1 MISDANTKGKRVGS
15 FPKHDEAEKQ
25 ATKLTP
31 EDASKQLLASSY
43 AVPDIGVDLSD
54 TLKLQAGDWVSIEA
68 SDAKPGTHPQF
79 GKLVGLSKTKT
90 VIELKNGL
98 RLHFPKVGYFVR
110 KAEGKDAA
118 V

>member
-1 MISDANTKGKRVGS
+1 MDHRVES
-15 FPKHDEAEKQ
+15 FPAHAGAEKQ
-25 ATKLTP
+25 MPHLSA
-31 EDASKQLLASSY
+31 EDAIKQLLSSDY
-43 AVPDIGVDLSD
+43 AMPLVGID
-54 TLKLQAGDWVSIEA
+54 TNDPLNLQGGERVAIEP

-110 KAEGKDAA
+110 AAEENGVAA
-118 V
+118 

>member
-1 MISDANTKGKRVGS
+1 VES

-25 ATKLTP
+25 ITKLTA
-31 EDASKQLLASSY
+31 EDATKQLLASSY
-43 AVPDIGVDLSD
+43 AVPDAGIDPED
-54 TLKLQAGDWVSIEA
+54 TLELQAGDWISIEP
-68 SDAKPGTHPQF
+68 SDAKPGTYPQF

-110 KAEGKDAA
+110 KAEGKD
-118 V
+118 VPV